1 MHRYSHRRSHNHR
14 HVQKHSRR
22 RRRRPLMQEGGD
34 WVQDAKDKATT
45 AFKTLADKGV
55 AVANKAITT
64 GVAAA
69 NTAISVNPLA
79 NKAKQMAE
87 QLAKH
92 GAQAQSAL
100 QNMGVSV
107 PSVTTAVAEG
117 VTAASTEPADV
128 VAASPSVSTEQAIT
142 TTPADTATVVTP
154 SATAPEPTAAVT
166 PSATAVVTEG
176 TAAQFDHIVNALN
189 ALDQKIESVV
199 QEGLIKQHAGT
210 GNDRTDSDGIEMTD
224 KSNPINVPALPED
237 LKKIWHEFFK
247 QYITTL
253 SASMRSITLLEA
265 NNTSNNNKQS
275 LSQIYQSILELIK
288 TLNNS
293 GSTIVGN
300 DIVNEDAIQQI
311 EQFVTNSE
319 VPTPTFTQA
328 EQTDPETISTVAMI
342 TSMGLAA
349 VALLGG
355 SNSKQTQEGGYKHRH
370 HKRKHR
376 HHKRD

>member
-1 MHRYSHRRSHNHR
+1 
-14 HVQKHSRR
+14 
-22 RRRRPLMQEGGD
+22 MQEGGD

-55 AVANKAITT
+55 AAANKAITT

-100 QNMGVSV
+100 QTMGVSV
-107 PSVTTAVAEG
+107 PSVTTAP
-117 VTAASTEPADV
+117 TAASTEPAEV
-128 VAASPSVSTEQAIT
+128 VVASPSVSTEQVIT

-154 SATAPEPTAAVT
+154 SATTPEPTAAVT

-176 TAAQFDHIVNALN
+176 TGTVAQFDHIVNALN
-189 ALDQKIESVV
+189 ALDQKLDIVV
-199 QEGLIKQHAGT
+199 QRELTTQHAG
-210 GNDRTDSDGIEMTD
+210 GNSKDGIKMTNM
-224 KSNPINVPALPED
+224 SEPIVVQRELTTQHAGGNSKDGIKMTNMSEPIVVSALQED
-237 LKKIWHEFFK
+237 LKSVWREFFN

-253 SASMRSITLLEA
+253 NASMRSINLLEA
-265 NNTSNNNKQS
+265 NNTSADNKQS

-293 GSTIVGN
+293 GSTIVGK

-311 EQFVTNSE
+311 EQFVTNIDHSE

-328 EQTDPETISTVAMI
+328 EQADPETISTVAII

-370 HKRKHR
+370 HRRKHR